1 MKTLAENGRGWFGRL
16 LLWLGWLSRN
26 EDTRRVA
33 RPAPPHR
40 RTIVFL
46 ELP

>member
-1 MKTLAENGRGWFGRL
+1 MKTLAENGRSWFGKL
-16 LLWLGWLSRN
+16 LLWLGWLAR
-26 EDTRRVA
+26 EQDTRPIS
-33 RPAPPHR
+33 RPVPTHR